1 MPERNS
7 ATEGRGRV
15 ARVFRI
21 IGLVVSALLVAWLL
35 IEIVPRVVDLPGL
48 TRAELSPPFLVPNT
62 ERTKAHPYIAYV
74 PREGWRARPEDYS
87 KRENYRQ
94 ASHNS
99 LGLRGPETTREKPP
113 GTYRIV
119 CIGGSSVYGHTE
131 SSDETTWPARL
142 QEHLNA
148 AEPPRRVEVI
158 NGGGSGYSTFEM
170 LINLE
175 LRLLEFD
182 PDLVVVYEAIND
194 VRCALYSKD
203 DPHPRP
209 DNTHWRAVWPVYRPS
224 PMEEVLER
232 SYAYL
237 IWRRYGTDYTRKRAE
252 LGFYAIVDYDPG
264 RLDLYVEDFPLPEQ
278 GFANFRRNLVSIV
291 GVARA
296 HGAQVLLSTQA
307 MWFRH
312 LEGSPSK
319 DTQTAG
325 LLRARE
331 ILRAVAAAEQVPL
344 ADTAAVLE
352 AAAEEEFLRNA
363 TQSLFAAEVHL
374 TDAGSDLLARTLATR
389 IQPLIP

>member
-1 MPERNS
+1 MPETSS

-15 ARVFRI
+15 ARVLRI

-35 IEIVPRVVDLPGL
+35 IEIVPRLVDLPGL
-48 TRAELSPPFLVPNT
+48 TRSELSPAYLVPNSQRS
-62 ERTKAHPYIAYV
+62 EAHPYLAYTL
-74 PREGWRARPEDYS
+74 REGWQARPEDYG
-87 KRENYRQ
+87 KPENYRP

-99 LGLRGPETTREKPP
+99 LGFRGPETTWQKPP

-131 SSDETTWPARL
+131 SSDEATWPARL

-148 AEPPRRVEVI
+148 ASPRAKVEVI
-158 NGGGSGYSTFEM
+158 NGGCSGYSTFEM

-175 LRLLEFD
+175 LRLLEFE
-182 PDLVVVYEAIND
+182 PDLVIVYEAIND

-237 IWRRYGTDYTRKRAE
+237 IWRRYCTDYMRQRAE
-252 LGFYAIVDYDPG
+252 LGFYAIVGYDPK
-264 RLDLYVEDFPLPEQ
+264 RLDLYVEQGPLPEQ
-278 GFANFRRNLVSIV
+278 GFDNFRRNLVSII

-296 HGAQVLLSTQA
+296 HGTQVLLSTQA

-319 DTQTAG
+319 EQQIEG

-331 ILRAVAAAEQVPL
+331 ILRAVADAQQVPL
-344 ADTAAVLE
+344 ADPAAVIE
-352 AAAEEEFLRNA
+352 AAAEEEFLRA
-363 TQSLFAAEVHL
+363 GTQTLFAHEVHL
-374 TDAGSDLLARTLATR
+374 TDAGSDILAKTLASR